1 MTLSSTVRLIICIGY
16 SLEATFGSEIA
27 YRIRL
32 HCAIQ
37 CHSLIQFRTGPDIWR
52 RGRAFDSNEWKKWT
66 TRDLPLFDETSAMIW
81 KVEDRLFH
89 QGTETIH
96 WTSRLWSVPE
106 GVCIPAPFRP
116 ALHRPW
122 TGIGK
127 VTKRSTK
134 SCWLEVE
141 LDGFDAGEQLAHV
154 RLTTPYSGRGGKKGQ
169 HMTPE
174 VESLVK
180 IYWSGRFGDSLLFGG
195 NVRESDTIFD
205 SPSLFLEDRYTG
217 QYTDIFV
224 QKVGQVSVQSDF
236 DFAVSQSTRVSSSR
250 NVQVNADGADLNLSG
265 GVVYTGRG
273 V

>member
-1 MTLSSTVRLIICIGY
+1 M
-16 SLEATFGSEIA
+16 
-27 YRIRL
+27 
-32 HCAIQ
+32 
-37 CHSLIQFRTGPDIWR
+37 
-52 RGRAFDSNEWKKWT
+52 
-66 TRDLPLFDETSAMIW
+66 
-81 KVEDRLFH
+81 
-89 QGTETIH
+89 
-96 WTSRLWSVPE
+96 
-106 GVCIPAPFRP
+106 
-116 ALHRPW
+116 
-122 TGIGK
+122 
-127 VTKRSTK
+127 
-134 SCWLEVE
+134 
-141 LDGFDAGEQLAHV
+141 DGFDAGEQLAHV

-250 NVQVNADGADLNLSG
+250 KVQVNADGADLNLSG